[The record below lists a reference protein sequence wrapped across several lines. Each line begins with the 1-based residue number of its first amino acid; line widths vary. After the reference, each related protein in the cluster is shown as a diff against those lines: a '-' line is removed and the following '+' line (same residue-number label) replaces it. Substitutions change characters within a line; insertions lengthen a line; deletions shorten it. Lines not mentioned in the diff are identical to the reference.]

1 MHKTYLKIALRVFS
15 RNKGFTFINL
25 LGLTLGITSFLV
37 ILSFVYHEF
46 SYDQFVEEEENV
58 FRIVQQMKN
67 PEEGMA
73 VSGAALA
80 PVVVQDITA
89 IESFCR
95 LHRQNS
101 FITVKQANSEQIY
114 EEENLMFAD
123 STFFDIFDLPLI
135 EGSPENALNSPGSVV
150 LTETLARKYFGE
162 ADPLNQTIEL
172 RDQPLQVRAV
182 IEDLPRKTHLKID
195 MLVSM
200 ETFKELNGVTGEF
213 SSYWWPAV
221 WTYVKLYPGA
231 NPEYINRQL
240 PELIKNY
247 RDADM
252 AANYVPQLQA
262 IKNIHLY
269 SDYYSE
275 MKANANID
283 MVYLFAFVGILI
295 LLIACIN
302 YMNLSIVH
310 ASRRAKEIG
319 IRKVN
324 GARHSSLV
332 VRFMSESLLYTAF
345 AIVLSL
351 IAMQAVLP
359 FFGDFIQRELS
370 FNDDN
375 LIIYSVLPLLL
386 LTALLA
392 GYYPSL
398 FVTRFGVVKALK
410 AQAGS
415 FKGKGN
421 WLYRGLVVF
430 QFAASIVLITA
441 TLVTYGQLEFMRK
454 ASLGFDKEHILSLRV
469 PRLADGILSDKKAEK
484 LENIEK
490 SLSQLSQVETVVTAD
505 LRPGFGHGSGHL
517 FEIGGI
523 ASSEDDGDRIDRMAV
538 GYDYFRMLNID
549 IVAGRNFDDR
559 LSTEAESI
567 IVNEALLDKLNIS
580 DPKEILGQEI
590 RTYVR
595 GGNSIYGERK
605 GTVVGVVE
613 DFHAASLRRKI
624 EPILFMP
631 GEDFY
636 KASAGTFLVKTT
648 EGADVQALL
657 ARLQENWKNYYP
669 ENTFDA
675 SFLDESLEMRYRSE
689 TRLGNMMLIFSIL
702 AIVIASLGLYG
713 LAAYL
718 MERKTKEIGI
728 RKVMGAR
735 SAELVLQFNKD
746 FVLLLLI
753 AILIAIPLSV
763 YWSNNWL
770 EQFAYRIEPGALWYL
785 SAGGICLLIALLTVS
800 YKAFSAAGLNPAK
813 ALRDE

>member
-1 MHKTYLKIALRVFS
+1 
-15 RNKGFTFINL
+15 
-25 LGLTLGITSFLV
+25 
-37 ILSFVYHEF
+37 
-46 SYDQFVEEEENV
+46 
-58 FRIVQQMKN
+58 
-67 PEEGMA
+67 
-73 VSGAALA
+73 
-80 PVVVQDITA
+80 
-89 IESFCR
+89 
-95 LHRQNS
+95 
-101 FITVKQANSEQIY
+101 
-114 EEENLMFAD
+114 
-123 STFFDIFDLPLI
+123 
-135 EGSPENALNSPGSVV
+135 VV

-162 ADPLNQTIEL
+162 TNPLNQTIEL
-172 RDQPLQVRAV
+172 RGQPLQVSAV
-182 IEDLPRKTHLKID
+182 MKDLPEKTHLEID

-200 ETFKELNGVTGEF
+200 ETFKQLNGVTGEF

-221 WTYVKLYPGA
+221 WTYVKLHPGA
-231 NPEYINRQL
+231 NPEAINQQL
-240 PELIKNY
+240 PELIKKY

-252 AANYVPQLQA
+252 AANYIPQLRA
-262 IKNIHLY
+262 VEDIHLY
-269 SDYYSE
+269 SDYYNE

-283 MVYLFAFVGILI
+283 MVYLFAFVGVLI

-324 GARHSSLV
+324 GARRSSLV
-332 VRFMSESLLYTAF
+332 IRFMSESLLYTAI
-345 AIVLSL
+345 AIVISL
-351 IAMQAVLP
+351 IVLQGVLP
-359 FFGDFIQRELS
+359 LFSDLIQRELS

-375 LIIYSVLPLLL
+375 IIIFSVLPLLL
-386 LTALLA
+386 VTALLA

-415 FKGKGN
+415 FKGKNN

-430 QFAASIVLITA
+430 QFAASIVLIAA
-441 TLVTYGQLEFMRK
+441 TIITYGQLEFMRK

-469 PRLADGILSDKKAEK
+469 PRLTDGIMYDKKAEK
-484 LENIEK
+484 LDNIEK
-490 SLSQLSQVETVVTAD
+490 SLSQLGQVETVVTAD
-505 LRPGFGHGSGHL
+505 LRPGFGQGSGHL

-523 ASSEDDGDRIDRMAV
+523 ESSKDDSDRINRMAV
-538 GYDYFRMLNID
+538 GYDYFNLLNLD
-549 IVAGRNFDDR
+549 IIAGRNFDDR

-567 IVNEALLDKLNIS
+567 IVNEALLDKLNLS
-580 DPKEILGQEI
+580 DPEKILGQEI

-595 GGNSIYGERK
+595 GDNSIYGERK

-624 EPILFMP
+624 EPILFVP
-631 GEDFY
+631 GEDIY
-636 KASAGTFLVKTT
+636 KASAGTFLVKTS
-648 EGADVQALL
+648 EGADISALL
-657 ARLQENWKNYYP
+657 FAMKETWKNYYP

-675 SFLDESLEMRYRSE
+675 TFLDESLEMRYQSE

-728 RKVMGAR
+728 RKVLGAR

-746 FVLLLLI
+746 FVLLLFI

-763 YWSNNWL
+763 YWSNDWL
-770 EQFAYRIEPGALWYL
+770 EQFAYRIEPGVLWYL

-800 YKAFSAAGLNPAK
+800 YKAFRAANLNPVK